1 MIGGKSFAILRV
13 DLYLNLYLNLHLD
26 LDQHPAHITIP

>member
-13 DLYLNLYLNLHLD
+13 DLYLNLYLNLNLD
-26 LDQHPAHITIP
+26 LNQHPAHITIP